1 LALVLIGGDVDQKD
15 FIQLNFA
22 DVQNTIRAYD
32 TKSQIVLAST
42 AFSFNPILTAI
53 RQFDVSAGMNTRVE
67 ILFVLF
73 ALVMLMFLRVLAP
86 VSGASAPAD
95 GATGS
100 LFFLRDPSGMSPRA
114 YLDALST
121 ADLDLEY
128 ANEVLALHRVRIV
141 KSGRF
146 KQALFTLVGYLV
158 LVMHYGAAILAH
170 AI

>member
-1 LALVLIGGDVDQKD
+1 VDRKD

-22 DVQNTIRAYD
+22 DVQNTIRAFD

-53 RQFDVSAGMNTRVE
+53 RQFDASPGVNVRVE

-86 VSGASAPAD
+86 ASGAGAPAD
-95 GATGS
+95 GATGA
-100 LFFLRDPSGMSPRA
+100 LFFLRDPNKLSPRA
-114 YLDALST
+114 YLDSLTA

-128 ANEVLALHRVRIV
+128 ANEVLALHRVRLV
-141 KSGRF
+141 KSKRF
-146 KQALFTLVGYLV
+146 QQALLTLVGYLV
-158 LVMHYGAAILAH
+158 LVMLYGLAILFH